1 MKTSGTMWIVA
12 LLFFALNGEFV
23 LAQSEGSRITQVAEM
38 DMRRAPADFK
48 HRLSAAEKE
57 MKEKGGFVVAGKV
70 EIDKAAPPKPGEYA
84 VALRFDKSNAEDT
97 YKHPGGWFISRVIPK
112 EKIYQ
117 TTLVVATFREL
128 PVEAALT
135 LDEGKVNWAI
145 ATLQKT
151 TPREQALI
159 SGKVIDELRKPVAK
173 AKVFLILYRSNGTF
187 GNGSSGVL
195 LKLSDAKGEYSFDGV
210 TFQEYTLTVTHDQ
223 LSSDTAI
230 LTTPD
235 TASDSITKSS
245 SSGEKSKSQG
255 PGPLKMT
262 RIFAKQGR
270 QELASKDAT
279 MILGKLRAITID
291 YEYSLGNYFTGD
303 VVKKGIVWRDN
314 LVDLSQMK
322 FSSGT
327 VYVDQ
332 PTSND
337 DLCLINKEGGS
348 FFSHRYYGS
357 QQNGHYDLGE
367 VPFESVDKIDETKA
381 YKSRNDHTPCLLNHV
396 YGVKTY
402 DGKYAKFVVRKIEL
416 LSDLEKAGTS
426 KKKRP

>member
-1 MKTSGTMWIVA
+1 MKPTGMMRIVA
-12 LLFFALNGEFV
+12 LLFFALNGVFV
-23 LAQSEGSRITQVAEM
+23 FAESERSRISQVAEM
-38 DMRRAPADFK
+38 DLRKAPIDFK
-48 HRLSAAEKE
+48 NRLLATEKE
-57 MKEKGGFVVAGKV
+57 MQGKGGFVVAGKV
-70 EIDKAAPPKPGEYA
+70 EIEKAAPPKPGEYA

-112 EKIYQ
+112 NRTYQ
-117 TTLVVATFREL
+117 TTLVVATYREL
-128 PVEAALT
+128 PVESALT
-135 LDEGKVNWAI
+135 LDEGKVNWVI

-151 TPREQALI
+151 TPREQAII
-159 SGKVIDELRKPVAK
+159 SGKVIDELGKPVAK
-173 AKVFLILYRSNGTF
+173 AKVSLNLYRSNGTF

-210 TFQEYTLTVTHDQ
+210 TSQDYSLTVHHDQ
-223 LSSDTAI
+223 YSSDMAI
-230 LTTPD
+230 LTMPD
-235 TASDSITKSS
+235 SSGDSMTKSG
-245 SSGEKSKSQG
+245 SSGEETKGQG
-255 PGPLKMT
+255 PYSLKMT

-303 VVKKGIVWRDN
+303 VVNKGVVWRDKPA
-314 LVDLSQMK
+314 DFSQMK

-327 VYVDQ
+327 VYVEQ
-332 PTSND
+332 STSND

-348 FFSHRYYGS
+348 FFVHRYFGL
-357 QQNGHYDLGE
+357 QENGHYDFGE
-367 VPFESVDKIDETKA
+367 VSFESVDKIDETKA
-381 YKSRNDHTPCLLNHV
+381 YKSRNEHTPCLLNHV

-416 LSDLEKAGTS
+416 LSDFEKSNTS
-426 KKKRP
+426 KKRRP